1 MEYWDA
7 YDKDLNKIDG
17 ITLVRGEPI
26 PENVYHLVCE
36 TVVKHVDGT
45 YLLMQRDFNKH
56 LGGLWELTAGGSAL
70 SGETPLECAVREL
83 MEDTAIKAESLTK
96 LGTVYNDKR
105 RTVYCEYLCITDSRK
120 TEVKL
125 QKGKT
130 INYKWV
136 TAEYLKA
143 LSNSE
148 LACQRT
154 RDWILKNG

>member
-56 LGGLWELTAGGSAL
+56 LGGLWELTVGGPAL

-83 MEDTAIKAESLTK
+83 MEETGIKAESLTK

-105 RTVYCEYLCITDSRK
+105 HTVYCEYLCITDSRK

-125 QKGKT
+125 QKRQ
-130 INYKWV
+130 NNQ
-136 TAEYLKA
+136 L
-143 LSNSE
+143 
-148 LACQRT
+148 
-154 RDWILKNG
+154 

>member
-36 TVVKHVDGT
+36 TAVKHVDGT

-56 LGGLWELTAGGSAL
+56 LGGLRELTAGGSAL

-83 MEDTAIKAESLTK
+83 MEETGIKAESLTK

-105 RTVYCEYLCITDSRK
+105 HTVYCEYLCITDSRK

-125 QKGKT
+125 QKGET

-136 TAEYLKA
+136 TAEYLKT

-154 RDWILKNG
+154 RDLILKNG